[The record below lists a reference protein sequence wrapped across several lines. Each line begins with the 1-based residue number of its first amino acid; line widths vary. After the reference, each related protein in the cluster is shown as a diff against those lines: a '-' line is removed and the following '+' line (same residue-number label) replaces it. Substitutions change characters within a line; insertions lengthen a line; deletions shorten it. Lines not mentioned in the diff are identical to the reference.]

1 MGSRVLKPRELSVA
15 ILYVRK
21 PGYEVPVIVFT
32 PRIRL
37 KTLRKAASAKNYA
50 LRRYTLERYGII
62 AWWYDIFHKPYS
74 GEPMFFWTLG
84 SFERFIKNWASE
96 NIKTKRARD
105 GAEER
110 LKQVIEK
117 ALTEAEK
124 FANPAKREKS
134 EFLDFIVDSV
144 LYPYAWRRERA
155 IFEMGKP
162 FYSIVESFPYAFY
175 EGRSF
180 KDYICLLIS
189 DRRDERRYVWIR
201 RDLDPFTAV
210 NKLVESGLL
219 DFLDYISKRL
229 PEVRFHEAPDTKDA
243 VDYFKKII
251 ASYQFLYL

>member
-1 MGSRVLKPRELSVA
+1 MLKPRELSVA

-32 PRIRL
+32 PRTRL
-37 KTLRKAASAKNYA
+37 KTLRKVVAAKNYA
-50 LRRYTLERYGII
+50 LRRYTLERYGIM
-62 AWWYDIFHKPYS
+62 AMWYDIFHKRVP
-74 GEPMFFWTLG
+74 GPMFFWTLG
-84 SFERFIKNWASE
+84 SFERFIKNWVSE

-105 GAEER
+105 GAEAR
-110 LKQVIEK
+110 LKQFIEK
-117 ALTEAEK
+117 ALAEAEK
-124 FANPAKREKS
+124 FANSARGEKP
-134 EFLDFIVDSV
+134 EFLDIVVDRV
-144 LYPYAWRRERA
+144 LYRYAWIRERA
-155 IFEMGKP
+155 IFEMGKT
-162 FYSIVESFPYAFY
+162 FYSIVEAFPYTFY

-189 DRRDERRYVWIR
+189 EGRDERRYVWIR
-201 RDLDPFTAV
+201 KDLDPFTAV

-229 PEVRFHEAPDTKDA
+229 PEIESHETPDTKDA